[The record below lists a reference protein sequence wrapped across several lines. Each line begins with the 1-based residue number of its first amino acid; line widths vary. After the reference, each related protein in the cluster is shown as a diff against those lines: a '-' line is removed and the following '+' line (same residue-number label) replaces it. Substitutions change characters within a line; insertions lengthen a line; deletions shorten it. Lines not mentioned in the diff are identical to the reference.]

1 MKICSKCKVEKDEK
15 EYYSYYHSV
24 RKKIYIRLV
33 CLSCTRQQARENK
46 SKIKKEKQTL
56 EQVPQQEKII
66 QPVVQELQQEVLKG
80 QRRCKDCNEIKN
92 MNEFYVNRYQCIV
105 CVREKEATYRRK
117 ESLERKMNN
126 GGSERVK
133 QTPGDYADIYQEQQV
148 TEFLTALG
156 WKLNSN
162 GVWSKKGFKT
172 KDKVW
177 EKPIKKYK
185 RIDKGNYKGS
195 ERSPVYLKRLELIK
209 LREDGMTLSKIATIY
224 GISPA
229 TTLRIIRD
237 DYDKK

>member
-1 MKICSKCKVEKDEK
+1 MKICEKCKVEQDEK

-24 RKKIYIRLV
+24 RKKIYTRLI

-46 SKIKKEKQTL
+46 SKIKEQKQTL

-66 QPVVQELQQEVLKG
+66 QPVVPKSQQEILKG

-117 ESLERKMNN
+117 ESLQRRIEN
-126 GGSERVK
+126 GGSERVP
-133 QTPGDYADIYQEQQV
+133 QTPGVYSDVYQEQQV
-148 TEFLTALG
+148 KEFLTALG
-156 WKLNSN
+156 WKLNPN

-177 EKPIKKYK
+177 EKPLKKYK
-185 RIDKGNYKGS
+185 YINLGNYTGS
-195 ERSPVYLKRLELIK
+195 ERSAVYQKRDELLK
-209 LREDGMTLSKIATIY
+209 LRETGMTYIKIGDIY

-229 TTLRIIRD
+229 TVMRIIKD
-237 DYDKK
+237 NYDKK

>member
-15 EYYSYYHSV
+15 EYYTYYHSGH
-24 RKKIYIRLV
+24 KKIYTRLI
-33 CLSCTRQQARENK
+33 CLDCTRQQAREYK
-46 SKIKKEKQTL
+46 LKLRQQKKLL

-66 QPVVQELQQEVLKG
+66 QPVVQESQQEVLKG

-92 MNEFYVNRYQCIV
+92 MNEFYLNRNQCIV

-117 ESLERKMNN
+117 ESLERKINN

-133 QTPGDYADIYQEQQV
+133 QTPGDYADVYQEQQV

-156 WKLNSN
+156 WKLNPN

-177 EKPIKKYK
+177 EKPIKKFK
-185 RIDKGNYKGS
+185 RVISGNYTGS
-195 ERSPVYLKRLELIK
+195 ERSPVYLKRNELLK
-209 LREDGMTLSKIATIY
+209 LRETGMTYIKIGDIY

-229 TTLRIIRD
+229 TVMRIIKD
-237 DYDKK
+237 NYDKK

>member
-66 QPVVQELQQEVLKG
+66 QPVVQESQQEVLKG

-117 ESLERKMNN
+117 ESLKRRMEN
-126 GGSERVK
+126 GGSERIP
-133 QTPGDYADIYQEQQV
+133 QTPGVYADEYQEAQV
-148 TEFLTALG
+148 SEFLKMLG
-156 WKLNSN
+156 WKLNPN

-229 TTLRIIRD
+229 TVMRIIKD
-237 DYDKK
+237 NYDKK

>member
-1 MKICSKCKVEKDEK
+1 MKICEKCKVEQDDK

-24 RKKIYIRLV
+24 RKKIYTRLI
-33 CLSCTRQQARENK
+33 CLSCTRQQAIENK
-46 SKIKKEKQTL
+46 SKIKKEKQPL

-66 QPVVQELQQEVLKG
+66 QPVVPESQQEVLKG

-156 WKLNSN
+156 WKLNPN

>member
-1 MKICSKCKVEKDEK
+1 MKICEKCKVEQGEK

-24 RKKIYIRLV
+24 RKKIYTRLI
-33 CLSCTRQQARENK
+33 CLSCTRKQARENK
-46 SKIKKEKQTL
+46 SKIKEQKQTL

-66 QPVVQELQQEVLKG
+66 QPVVTESQQEVLKG

-92 MNEFYVNRYQCIV
+92 MNEFYVNRFQCIA

-117 ESLERKMNN
+117 ESLERRINN

-156 WKLNSN
+156 WKLNPN

-177 EKPIKKYK
+177 EKPIKKFK
-185 RIDKGNYKGS
+185 RVISGNYTGS
-195 ERSPVYLKRLELIK
+195 ERSPVYKKRDELLK
-209 LREDGMTLSKIATIY
+209 LRETGMTYIKIGDIY
-224 GISPA
+224 NISPA
-229 TTLRIIRD
+229 TVMRIIKD
-237 DYDKK
+237 NYDKK

>member
-1 MKICSKCKVEKDEK
+1 MKICEKCKVEQDDK

-24 RKKIYIRLV
+24 RKKIYTRLV
-33 CLSCTRQQARENK
+33 CLSCTRKQARENK
-46 SKIKKEKQTL
+46 SKIKEQEQTL

-66 QPVVQELQQEVLKG
+66 QPVVPESQQEVLKG

-105 CVREKEATYRRK
+105 CVREKEAIYRRK
-117 ESLERKMNN
+117 ESLERKINN

-156 WKLNSN
+156 WKLNPN
-162 GVWSKKGFKT
+162 GVWSKEGFKT

-185 RIDKGNYKGS
+185 RVDNGNYKGS

-209 LREDGMTLSKIATIY
+209 LREGGMTLSKIATIY
-224 GISPA
+224 GISTA
-229 TTLRIIRD
+229 TALRIIRD

>member
-1 MKICSKCKVEKDEK
+1 MKICEKCKVEQDDK

-24 RKKIYIRLV
+24 RKKIYTRLI

-46 SKIKKEKQTL
+46 SKIKKEKQPL

-66 QPVVQELQQEVLKG
+66 QPVVSESQQEVLKG